1 MAAADAGSVHSE
13 EAFVEADLSK
23 DEVVNKY
30 RQAADIVNAAI
41 QAVLKRCVPGAD
53 VLETCTLGDKLI
65 TLQCAKTLK
74 KAKAQKGIAF
84 PTCISINNVVCHN
97 SPMDPADSATLAAGD
112 IVKVDMG
119 AHIDGFIAVT
129 AHTGVVTED
138 GALNDFAVDPAAAAI
153 EAAGGDVVAAAAE
166 ATTALEAAVAAVA
179 AEEPKEDA
187 EPAAAAA
194 ASSAESGAVATKA
207 DVATAAYVCAELALR
222 LVKPGGT
229 NTAVTEAWARVAKH
243 FGVNLCQGV
252 LSHELKQFVID
263 GSNVIIAREAKED
276 EQVVEEVTF
285 GPHQVFAIDVA
296 CSSGEGKPRET
307 EARTTIFKRDVERTY
322 GLKMSASR
330 QLLRQVQEK
339 SPTLPFSLRSFDDAK
354 TARVGIVECVKHDL
368 VSPFPV
374 LAEREGDHTA
384 HFKFTAMMLASGTL
398 KATGLGL
405 AASLRS
411 DKLDTLPADL
421 KAMLAVPSFVNKNK
435 KKKKRSRKAK
445 TTEGEAE

>member
-1 MAAADAGSVHSE
+1 VRRASA
-13 EAFVEADLSK
+13 
-23 DEVVNKY
+23 
-30 RQAADIVNAAI
+30 
-41 QAVLKRCVPGAD
+41 
-53 VLETCTLGDKLI
+53 
-65 TLQCAKTLK
+65 QCAKTLK